1 MADDDVNGDSDD
13 VQQEKSQKKAA
24 KYDSGAADLEKVTDY
39 AEEKEISSSDGF
51 SCALSI
57 IGDRRD
63 KEAAEKKAKEKELL
77 KVSIKKEDVDLI
89 MKEMEISRILAEQT
103 LREHRGDIV
112 EAHEQQQLMIMTQ
125 IGIAM
130 LFGLGIFGL
139 VAFYCK
145 VCYKPIQ
152 TSTRTRRRRVVRE
165 EGDLTTYCSTIE
177 GQERPPTYN
186 EAVRNTSSTNTHS
199 DSAPPLYTSPYNRM
213 SMSEAPPSY
222 PGTPKLQKKILHQ
235 SSNELPSSSPVVQHM

>member
-112 EAHEQQQLMIMTQ
+112 EAHEQLQLIIMTQ

-130 LFGLGIFGL
+130 LFGLSIIGM

-145 VCYKPIQ
+145 MRNKAIQ
-152 TSTRTRRRRVVRE
+152 TSTPTRRRRVE
-165 EGDLTTYCSTIE
+165 EGDPTIYCSTIE
-177 GQERPPTYN
+177 GQERPPSYN
-186 EAVRNTSSTNTHS
+186 EAVRNTSSTNAYS

-222 PGTPKLQKKILHQ
+222 PGTPKLQEKIFHQ
-235 SSNELPSSSPVVQHM
+235 NSNEPSSSSPVVQYM